1 MKVTEE
7 LKEHETPT
15 KTSTPQKHH
24 EPFVW
29 YLKWASSIVL
39 TIAMLFTANNLYPM
53 NLILH
58 MIGIGGWLGVSIIWN
73 DRALIVVNS
82 VALVIFANGILGWVL
97 KNYNL

>member
-7 LKEHETPT
+7 LKEHQTPT

-24 EPFVW
+24 QPFVW

-39 TIAMLFTANNLYPM
+39 TIAMLFTANNLYPV
-53 NLILH
+53 NLVLH
-58 MIGIGGWLGVSIIWN
+58 MIGIGGWLGVSIISN